1 METINLYQKRL
12 RGTGKREI
20 LSVVLW
26 LKDLRV
32 SHEEEPYIGF
42 T

>member
-12 RGTGKREI
+12 GGTGKKEI

-32 SHEEEPYIGF
+32 SHEEEPYIEF